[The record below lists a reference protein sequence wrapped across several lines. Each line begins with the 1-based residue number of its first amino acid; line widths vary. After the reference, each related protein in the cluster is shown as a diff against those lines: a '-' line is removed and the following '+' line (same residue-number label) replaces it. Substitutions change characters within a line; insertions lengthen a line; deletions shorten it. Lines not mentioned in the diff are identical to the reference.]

1 MRKSFSFPKESS
13 EMIKGVAILLMLF
26 HHFFGFPNWYVEG
39 ISYIG
44 VPLRVNTAEYV
55 LGQFGHICVGIFAFL
70 TGYGMFFSYQSGRNY
85 IKSLKKLAR
94 FWAGYLLILF
104 AIAIPLHY
112 FVGSADISLKLI
124 LKNMIGY
131 DTTLVPF
138 GWYVRFYIAVMLTLP
153 FIYRAMPRNGF
164 AGVGLSLVCPL
175 IINLFLSR
183 VPGINA
189 FLVKTVAYTMEYFL
203 WLPCVLMGLCFAKYG
218 LLGKIDKGFEKLK
231 KGEHIACIV
240 LLLAIMYLRAYKED
254 TIGTI
259 IFSFDSFYVPLF
271 VYICAKYLNYA
282 HGFIKKILECLGRH
296 SVNIWFLHSMFFFGT
311 SALMK
316 YAFLPKVSVLIII
329 WVICLCLPVSV
340 VLRKASKG
348 LFPKKQSKTEIKME
362 EAEKVLSLKG

>member
-1 MRKSFSFPKESS
+1 MRKSFSFPRESS
-13 EMIKGVAILLMLF
+13 EMMKGVAILLMLF

-70 TGYGMFFSYQSGRNY
+70 TGYGMFFSYKKGGSY
-85 IKSLKKLAR
+85 ITSLKKLLR
-94 FWAGYLLILF
+94 FWIGYLLILF
-104 AIAIPLHY
+104 AVAIPLHF
-112 FVGSADISLKLI
+112 FVGNTDISLKLI
-124 LKNMIGY
+124 FKNMFGY

-153 FIYRAMPRNGF
+153 LINRVMPKNSF
-164 AGVGLSLVCPL
+164 LGVLCCLSIPF
-175 IINLFLSR
+175 IINLSLSK
-183 VPGINA
+183 VSGTSQFVI
-189 FLVKTVAYTMEYFL
+189 KTVAYTMEYFL

-218 LLGKIDKGFEKLK
+218 LFEKIDKGFGKLK
-231 KGEHIACIV
+231 KGEHIVCGVI
-240 LLLAIMYLRAYKED
+240 LLAIMYLRAYKED

-259 IFSFDSFYVPLF
+259 IFSFDSFYVSIF
-271 VYICAKYLNYA
+271 VYLCAKYLNYA
-282 HGFIKKILECLGRH
+282 HGIIKKILMCLSRH

-316 YAFLPKVSVLIII
+316 YAFLPKVSVLIVL

-340 VLRKASKG
+340 VLRAVLKRI
-348 LFPKKQSKTEIKME
+348 FPERKVKEQAKTEE
-362 EAEKVLSLKG
+362 EEKVLALKG